1 MDVRGMRGLA
11 EHINSTVCRFPLFI
25 FWKKLSL
32 LLAGWGTEVGW
43 WRTKRMNS
51 CCLKGC
57 CSPHM
62 KVMILVNVSL
72 TTQNFQL
79 ILEICHAEIAQSRGG
94 GGYFT
99 INSYGGVRRKDFCYD
114 PIPEIWSDIDTQS
127 QKICQILIPNRR
139 SNKSNST
146 SKG

>member
-1 MDVRGMRGLA
+1 MVDRGIHFLA
-11 EHINSTVCRFPLFI
+11 LNE
-25 FWKKLSL
+25 
-32 LLAGWGTEVGW
+32 
-43 WRTKRMNS
+43 TKIS
-51 CCLKGC
+51 
-57 CSPHM
+57 SDIP
-62 KVMILVNVSL
+62 
-72 TTQNFQL
+72 
-79 ILEICHAEIAQSRGG
+79 G

>member
-1 MDVRGMRGLA
+1 MKGLF
-11 EHINSTVCRFPLFI
+11 CWPCLLFRPGAS
-25 FWKKLSL
+25 KH
-32 LLAGWGTEVGW
+32 GQRQVT
-43 WRTKRMNS
+43 
-51 CCLKGC
+51 
-57 CSPHM
+57 P
-62 KVMILVNVSL
+62 
-72 TTQNFQL
+72 
-79 ILEICHAEIAQSRGG
+79 G

>member
-1 MDVRGMRGLA
+1 MPLRFLCELKKFAAVSSHVSSHMAILLRNFCILLLFAFMAWFEISNEIERRFYQEALSPDLKWRKQGLA
-11 EHINSTVCRFPLFI
+11 
-25 FWKKLSL
+25 SL
-32 LLAGWGTEVGW
+32 G
-43 WRTKRMNS
+43 R
-51 CCLKGC
+51 CCLIENAI
-57 CSPHM
+57 SPG
-62 KVMILVNVSL
+62 
-72 TTQNFQL
+72 
-79 ILEICHAEIAQSRGG
+79 GG